1 MCVCGGV
8 VVVLV
13 VSGLLPKA
21 TDNTND
27 HSVSPAA
34 KEENTHET
42 RGWLCSKY
50 QVPSSKVLMNLHQ
63 PLGFAPAGDPVNFL
77 STCSS
82 T

>member
-1 MCVCGGV
+1 MCGGV

-27 HSVSPAA
+27 RSVSPAA
-34 KEENTHET
+34 KEENTQEV
-42 RGWLCSKY
+42 GLALL

>member
-1 MCVCGGV
+1 MCGGV

-27 HSVSPAA
+27 RSVSPAA
-34 KEENTHET
+34 KEENTHKK

-77 STCSS
+77 STCSG